1 MIEKKINLSLF
12 ELLLERT
19 VKKIDLHMHTIPTI
33 SDAHFI
39 FSIDKLNE
47 YVNSAELDAIAVT
60 NHDIFDLNQFSE
72 IAKKLDCVVFPGI
85 EINLDKCHILV
96 ISENENLDDFQL
108 KTRAVSEKI
117 KVVGDSIT
125 VEELIH
131 IFGDLNQYLIIPH
144 YEKKPSIS
152 GATLEQIREFIS
164 AGEVDSP
171 KKFIRMAKDDTE
183 ITPVIFSDVRI
194 SEGMKKFPTRQT
206 YIDCGELS
214 IRSLKFSL
222 RDRSKVSLS
231 RSEGNSLFQV
241 FDDGQK
247 LSTGLN
253 ILFGARSS
261 GKTVTLNQI
270 NKDCENVKYIP
281 QFSLV
286 QRDDANYEKEF
297 NADVARKKSTFAD
310 KHLSPFKAVLDDVLN
325 VDLGVNQRKVE
336 DYLDTLLKLA
346 EEAEKLD
353 AFSRVAL
360 FNETQFEVG
369 ADKALNDLIGSV
381 RQLIENIEYREI
393 IDKHVDPNNL
403 KALAREL
410 IELLWSKA
418 LERKKMV
425 LVNDIVRDVKTKL
438 QLRTSATQVKDVDL
452 YKIIIEHK
460 KTSKFKEIAKLLQAD
475 KVIYEE
481 NFQGFKV
488 ICKQRAFEGAGEIKN
503 VSGQKVAFSD
513 AYRDY
518 SNPYKYLV
526 ALKAN
531 ESLTPSELYKYFA
544 CIEYEILN
552 KDGFKVSGGERSE
565 FRLLQEI
572 KDAQNYDYLL
582 IDEPESS
589 FDNLFLKGEVN
600 QMLKE
605 ISMNMPVVV
614 VTHNSTVGA
623 SINSD
628 YIVYTSKEIEEGEI
642 FYRRYSGHPSDKE
655 LCSIDGKKINNFQ
668 VTMNSLEAGE
678 TAYIE
683 RRGGYE
689 SIKN

>member
-1 MIEKKINLSLF
+1 M
-12 ELLLERT
+12 
-19 VKKIDLHMHTIPTI
+19 KKIDLHMHTIPTI
-33 SDAHFI
+33 SDASFK
-39 FSIDKLNE
+39 FSLEKLSD
-47 YVNSAELDAIAVT
+47 YVNSAELDAIAIT
-60 NHDIFDLNQFSE
+60 NHDMFDLKQFVE
-72 IAKKLDCVVFPGI
+72 ITRELGCVVFPGI
-85 EINLDKCHILV
+85 EINLDKGHILV

-108 KTRAVSEKI
+108 KTNAVSERINKI
-117 KVVGDSIT
+117 GDSIT
-125 VEELIH
+125 VDDFFY

-144 YEKKPSIS
+144 YDKKPAIS
-152 GATLEQIREFIS
+152 GDTLERIRGFIH

-171 KKFIRMAKDDTE
+171 KKFIRMAKNEAE
-183 ITPVIFSDVRI
+183 ITPVIFSDARI
-194 SEGMKKFPTRQT
+194 SEGMNSFPTRQT
-206 YIDCGELS
+206 YIDCGDLS
-214 IRSLKFSL
+214 IRSLKYSL
-222 RDRSKVSLS
+222 RDRNKVALS

-253 ILFGARSS
+253 IVLGARSS

-270 NKDCENVKYIP
+270 NKDCENVKYIS

-325 VDLGVNQRKVE
+325 IDLRINRRRVE
-336 DYLDTLLKLA
+336 EYLETLLKLA

-360 FNETQFEVG
+360 FNETQFEIG

-381 RQLIENIEYREI
+381 RQLIENIEHREI
-393 IDKHVDPNNL
+393 IDKYIDSNNL

-418 LERKKMV
+418 YERKKLV
-425 LVNDIVRDVKTKL
+425 LINDIVRDVKNKL

-460 KTSKFKEIAKLLQAD
+460 KTTKFNEITKLLQAD

-488 ICKQRAFEGAGEIKN
+488 VCKQRAFEGPGEIKN
-503 VSGQKVAFSD
+503 TSGQKVAFSD
-513 AYRDY
+513 AYREY
-518 SNPYKYLV
+518 SNPYKYLI
-526 ALKAN
+526 ALKEN

-572 KDAQNYDYLL
+572 KDAQNFDYLL

-605 ISMNMPVVV
+605 ISTNMPVVV

-623 SINSD
+623 SINAD
-628 YIVYTSKEIEEGEI
+628 YIVYTSKEIEGGMI
-642 FYRRYSGHPSDKE
+642 VYRRYSGHPSDKE
-655 LCSIDGKKINNFQ
+655 LCSVDGKKMNNFQ
-668 VTMNSLEAGE
+668 VTMDSLEAGE
-678 TAYIE
+678 IAYME
-683 RRGGYE
+683 RKSGYE

>member
-1 MIEKKINLSLF
+1 M
-12 ELLLERT
+12 
-19 VKKIDLHMHTIPTI
+19 KKIDLHMHTIPTI
-33 SDAHFI
+33 SDAHFT
-39 FSIDKLNE
+39 FSLEKLSE
-47 YVNSAELDAIAVT
+47 YVSSAELDAIAIT
-60 NHDIFDLNQFSE
+60 NHDMFDLNQFNQ
-72 IAKKLDCVVFPGI
+72 IAKELDCVVFPGI
-85 EINLDKCHILV
+85 EINLDKGHILI
-96 ISENENLDDFQL
+96 ISENENLDDFQI
-108 KTRAVSEKI
+108 KTSAVSKKI
-117 KVVGDSIT
+117 KAVGDSIT
-125 VEELIH
+125 VDELVY

-144 YEKKPSIS
+144 YEKRPAIS
-152 GATLEQIREFIS
+152 GDTLERIRGFIS

-171 KKFIRMAKDDTE
+171 KKFIRMAKDETE

-194 SEGMKKFPTRQT
+194 SEGVKKFPTRQT
-206 YIDCGELS
+206 YIDCGDLS
-214 IRSLKFSL
+214 ISSLKFSL
-222 RDRSKVSLS
+222 RDRSKVALS

-241 FDDGQK
+241 FDDGLK

-253 ILFGARSS
+253 IVLGARSS

-270 NKDCENVKYIP
+270 SKDCENVKYIS

-325 VDLGVNQRKVE
+325 VDLGVNRRRVE
-336 DYLDTLLKLA
+336 DYLETLMKLA

-360 FNETQFEVG
+360 FNETQFEIGV
-369 ADKALNDLIGSV
+369 DKALNDLIGSV

-393 IDKHVDPNNL
+393 IDKHVDLNDL
-403 KALAREL
+403 KALACEL
-410 IELLWSKA
+410 IEFLWSKA
-418 LERKKMV
+418 HERKKMV
-425 LVNDIVRDVKTKL
+425 LVNDIVRDVKNKL

-452 YKIIIEHK
+452 YKVMIEHK
-460 KTSKFKEIAKLLQAD
+460 KTSKFNEIAKLLQAE

-488 ICKQRAFEGAGEIKN
+488 VCKQRAFEGAGEIKN
-503 VSGQKVAFSD
+503 ISGQKVAFSD
-513 AYRDY
+513 AYREY

-526 ALKAN
+526 ALKEN
-531 ESLTPSELYKYFA
+531 EYLTPSELYKYFA
-544 CIEYEILN
+544 CVEYEILN

-572 KDAQNYDYLL
+572 KDAQNFDYLL

-605 ISMNMPVVV
+605 ISTNMPVVV

-623 SINSD
+623 SINAD
-628 YIVYTSKEIEEGEI
+628 YIVYTSKEIEEGQVV
-642 FYRRYSGHPSDKE
+642 YRRYSGHPSDKE
-655 LCSIDGKKINNFQ
+655 LCSVDGKKMNNFQ
-668 VTMNSLEAGE
+668 VTMDSLEAGE
-678 TAYIE
+678 VAYME